1 MRTREEIKARDELC
15 QSIREIIVDRLM
27 LDIPPDYISNDQPL
41 VGRGLE
47 LDSIDS
53 LEISVAVN
61 MEMNVTITDEDST
74 TIFSSVNHLAD
85 FIEKA
90 RKAMAETVEEFEAV
104 EEAREVAEE

>member
-1 MRTREEIKARDELC
+1 MSVKEKIQERNELC

-27 LDIPPDYISNDQPL
+27 LDISADYISNDQPL

-61 MEMNVTITDEDST
+61 MELDVTITDEDST

-90 RKAMAETVEEFEAV
+90 REKMEED
-104 EEAREVAEE
+104 EEE

>member
-1 MRTREEIKARDELC
+1 MKVKEKIQERSELC

-27 LDIPPDYISNDQPL
+27 LDISADYISNDQPL

-61 MEMNVTITDEDST
+61 MDMDVTITDEDST

-90 RKAMAETVEEFEAV
+90 REEM
-104 EEAREVAEE
+104 EEDEE

>member
-1 MRTREEIKARDELC
+1 MNIKEKITERNELC
-15 QSIREIIVDRLM
+15 KAIREIIVDRLM
-27 LDIPPDYISNDQPL
+27 LEISADYISNDQPL

-61 MEMNVTITDEDST
+61 MEMDVTITDEDST

-90 RKAMAETVEEFEAV
+90 REKVEEE
-104 EEAREVAEE
+104 

>member
-1 MRTREEIKARDELC
+1 MSVKERIAEREQLC
-15 QSIREIIVDRLM
+15 KSIREIIVDRLM
-27 LDIPPDYISNDQPL
+27 LDISADYISNDQPL

-61 MEMNVTITDEDST
+61 MELDVTITDEDST

-85 FIEKA
+85 FIEQA
-90 RKAMAETVEEFEAV
+90 RERVEEE
-104 EEAREVAEE
+104 

>member
-1 MRTREEIKARDELC
+1 MNAKERIAERSQLC

-27 LDIPPDYISNDQPL
+27 LDIPADFISNDQPL

-61 MEMNVTITDEDST
+61 MEMDVTITDEDSA

-85 FIEKA
+85 FIESA
-90 RKAMAETVEEFEAV
+90 REKAV
-104 EEAREVAEE
+104 EE

>member
-1 MRTREEIKARDELC
+1 MSVKEQIAERSQLC

-27 LDIPPDYISNDQPL
+27 LDISADFISNDQPL

-53 LEISVAVN
+53 LEISVAVH
-61 MEMNVTITDEDST
+61 MELDVTITDDDST

-90 RKAMAETVEEFEAV
+90 RKEVDEE
-104 EEAREVAEE
+104 

>member
-1 MRTREEIKARDELC
+1 MKKHEKERSQIMNVKEQISERDQLC
-15 QSIREIIVDRLM
+15 KSIREIIVDRLM
-27 LDIPPDYISNDQPL
+27 LDIPVDFISNDQPL

-61 MEMNVTITDEDST
+61 MDMDVTITDQDSA

-85 FIEKA
+85 FIEAK
-90 RKAMAETVEEFEAV
+90 RKEEVEE
-104 EEAREVAEE
+104 

>member
-1 MRTREEIKARDELC
+1 MSVKEKIAERSELC
-15 QSIREIIVDRLM
+15 GSIRKIIVERLM
-27 LDIPPDYISNDQPL
+27 LDIAPDYISNDQPL

-61 MEMNVTITDEDST
+61 MELDVTITDEDST

-85 FIEKA
+85 FIEQ
-90 RKAMAETVEEFEAV
+90 
-104 EEAREVAEE
+104 AREQVDVE

>member
-1 MRTREEIKARDELC
+1 MSVKEKIAERSQLC

-27 LDIPPDYISNDQPL
+27 LDISADFISNDQPL

-61 MEMNVTITDEDST
+61 MEMDVTITDDDST

-90 RKAMAETVEEFEAV
+90 REKVEEDETI
-104 EEAREVAEE
+104 

>member
-1 MRTREEIKARDELC
+1 MSVRENIAERSALC

-27 LDIPPDYISNDQPL
+27 LDISADFISNDQPL

-61 MEMNVTITDEDST
+61 MELDVTITDEDSA

-85 FIEKA
+85 FVEKA
-90 RKAMAETVEEFEAV
+90 REQVEE
-104 EEAREVAEE
+104 

>member
-1 MRTREEIKARDELC
+1 MSVNIMSVREKIEERNQLC

-27 LDIPPDYISNDQPL
+27 LDIKPDFISNDQPL

-61 MEMNVTITDEDST
+61 MELDVTITDEDST

-90 RKAMAETVEEFEAV
+90 RLE
-104 EEAREVAEE
+104 AEEEE

>member
-1 MRTREEIKARDELC
+1 MSVREQIENRNQLC

-27 LDIPPDYISNDQPL
+27 LDINPNFISNDQPL

-61 MEMNVTITDEDST
+61 MELDVTITDEDST

-85 FIEKA
+85 FIEQK
-90 RKAMAETVEEFEAV
+90 RQEAD
-104 EEAREVAEE
+104 EEATQEADKA

>member
-15 QSIREIIVDRLM
+15 QSIRDIIVDRLM
-27 LDIPPDYISNDQPL
+27 LDIPADYISNDQPL
-41 VGRGLE
+41 IGRGLE

-61 MEMNVTITDEDST
+61 MELDVTITDEDST

-85 FIEKA
+85 FIEDA
-90 RKAMAETVEEFEAV
+90 RRK
-104 EEAREVAEE
+104 EEAEEKEEEIE

>member
-1 MRTREEIKARDELC
+1 MQISSFREQIAEREQLCRTL
-15 QSIREIIVDRLM
+15 REIIVDRLM
-27 LDIPPDYISNDQPL
+27 LDVHPDFISNDQPL

-61 MEMNVTITDEDST
+61 MEMDVTITDEDSA

-85 FIEKA
+85 FIEAA
-90 RKAMAETVEEFEAV
+90 RRKGGN
-104 EEAREVAEE
+104 